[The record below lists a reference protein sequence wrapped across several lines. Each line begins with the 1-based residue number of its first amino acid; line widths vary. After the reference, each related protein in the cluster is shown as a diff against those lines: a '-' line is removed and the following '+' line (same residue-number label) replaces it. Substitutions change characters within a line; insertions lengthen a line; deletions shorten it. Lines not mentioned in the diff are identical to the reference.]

1 MTEKK
6 TLVLGASEKPWR
18 YSYMAAQLLKSKG
31 HPVEAIGLSK
41 GKMGDIH
48 IQTGKP
54 ELRDVHTVTMYVAP
68 EHQPALYD
76 YIFSLNPRRIIFNP
90 GTENAELEQLA
101 AEKGIEVEEACTLVM
116 LRTGQF

>member
-31 HPVEAIGLSK
+31 HPVEALGLSA
-41 GKMGDIH
+41 GKIEGIP

-54 ELRDVHTVTMYVAP
+54 ELRDIHTVTMYVAP
-68 EHQPALYD
+68 KHQPALYD
-76 YIFSLNPRRIIFNP
+76 YIFSLQPKRIIFNP
-90 GTENAELEQLA
+90 GTENNELEQLSK
-101 AEKGIEVEEACTLVM
+101 EKGIEVIDACTLVM